1 MHNRQQN
8 NSLLRGTSEQRL
20 FANLKLRLNT
30 CINPQSATLAVAGK
44 WQGLFN
50 ITECLAKKKE

>member
-1 MHNRQQN
+1 V
-8 NSLLRGTSEQRL
+8 EQASNAYL
-20 FANLKLRLNT
+20 QILKLRLNT
-30 CINPQSATLAVAGK
+30 CINPQSVTLAVAGK